1 MLLLALVAVPAHHE
15 ALAGAVARLLVA
27 AVVGHDSVQV
37 AGANYEPDNFF
48 VKIMYAARMEF
59 SYFI

>member
-27 AVVGHDSVQV
+27 AVVGNNAIKV
-37 AGANYEPDNFF
+37 AGAN
-48 VKIMYAARMEF
+48 
-59 SYFI
+59 